1 MEWLRSTRIEKSRPT
16 VHVRKHFDRIR
27 MGYDRLNIMA
37 ESGLRLGCANIG
49 GKSSYAI
56 SCVSPTTD
64 CPTPRPTVT
73 NALYLRDRRINIHIA
88 AL

>member
-1 MEWLRSTRIEKSRPT
+1 
-16 VHVRKHFDRIR
+16 
-27 MGYDRLNIMA
+27 MGYDRLKIMA

-56 SCVSPTTD
+56 SCVSPTTA

-73 NALYLRDRRINIHIA
+73 NALYLRDRRIDIHNA